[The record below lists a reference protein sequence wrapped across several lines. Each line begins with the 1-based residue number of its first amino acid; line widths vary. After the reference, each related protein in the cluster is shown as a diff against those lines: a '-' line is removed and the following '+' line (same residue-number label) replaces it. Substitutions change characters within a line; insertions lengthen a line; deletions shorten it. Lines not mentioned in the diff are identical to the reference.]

1 MPPKLAACLSRDK
14 FSTLT
19 PMARDIFAISSV
31 ALSERLMKIPIP
43 ARPANDTKPVFK
55 LNTALRVEFKP
66 RPMAL
71 NAFLVR
77 FFNLIV

>member
-31 ALSERLMKIPIP
+31 ASSDFLIKKPMPAKP
-43 ARPANDTKPVFK
+43 ARETKPVFK